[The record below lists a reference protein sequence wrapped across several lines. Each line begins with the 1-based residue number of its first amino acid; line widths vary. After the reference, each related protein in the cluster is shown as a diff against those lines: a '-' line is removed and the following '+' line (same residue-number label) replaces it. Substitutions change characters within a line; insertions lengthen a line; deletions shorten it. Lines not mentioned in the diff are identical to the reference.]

1 MININSVQDLKR
13 EYPQLMEEFRKEVEM
28 EARKELREQYLE
40 RLRKL
45 LTEDAEPQSTVRPS
59 VGLTPDLRERLRQL
73 LEGEEA

>member
-45 LTEDAEPQSTVRPS
+45 LTEGAEPQSTVRPS
-59 VGLTPDLRERLRQL
+59 AELTSDLRERLRQL